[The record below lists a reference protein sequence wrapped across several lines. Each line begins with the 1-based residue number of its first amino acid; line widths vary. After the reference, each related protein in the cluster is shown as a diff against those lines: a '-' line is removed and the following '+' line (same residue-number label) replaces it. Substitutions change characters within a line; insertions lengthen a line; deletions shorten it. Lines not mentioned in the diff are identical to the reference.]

1 MCYLIAKKFKEEGCI
16 AFQTTSGKQMADF
29 IEKIQNEISDNV
41 HDNDNLKITNYDH
54 LKFTKN
60 GKF

>member
-1 MCYLIAKKFKEEGCI
+1 MIQKENSYG
-16 AFQTTSGKQMADF
+16 
-29 IEKIQNEISDNV
+29 
-41 HDNDNLKITNYDH
+41 DNDNLKITNYDH

>member
-1 MCYLIAKKFKEEGCI
+1 MIIK
-16 AFQTTSGKQMADF
+16 
-29 IEKIQNEISDNV
+29 ISDSNISV
-41 HDNDNLKITNYDH
+41 FFLDCFRFQVDNDNLKITNYDH